1 MSLIS
6 PENSTVERYHKR
18 AEPEKES
25 AKRLA
30 NSLEPWQYSVPPG
43 PILEI
48 GAGTGIFTEYL
59 RSIFPKREMVVTDN
73 SEDMLKFCRE
83 RTGSCEGLTY
93 TNVDAEQDEIKELHY
108 SLICGNHVA
117 HQFQNPATTLEKL
130 AKGLTLDGLMLMN
143 FPGEDSFKEWRSECL
158 NLGIPY
164 TGKPLPGTESLV
176 IHLSMGPVQ
185 VDFYEDQ
192 STWYFDNFEAFL
204 THFAN
209 GGYNLQKNDRE
220 LTKSEIELLNANW
233 KAKKDGKTGFTYHN
247 VFLAVKRVGE

>member
-1 MSLIS
+1 MSLPR
-6 PENSTVERYHKR
+6 PENSTVDRYHKR

-30 NSLEPWQYSVPPG
+30 NSLKPWQYSVPPG

-59 RSIFPKREMVVTDN
+59 RSIFPKREMVISDM
-73 SEDMLKFCRE
+73 SEEMLAFCNDRLKD
-83 RTGSCEGLTY
+83 TEGLTFSNY
-93 TNVDAEQDEIKELHY
+93 DAKQDEIKEQYY

-117 HQFQNPATTLEKL
+117 HQLENPATALEKL

-143 FPGEDSFKEWRSECL
+143 FPGEDSFREWRSACL

-164 TGKPLPGTESLV
+164 TGKVLPGTESLV

-192 STWYFDNFEAFL
+192 STWYFDNIQEFL
-204 THFAN
+204 SHFSN
-209 GGYNLQKNDRE
+209 GGYDIQKNDRL
-220 LTKSEIELLNANW
+220 LTENEIELLNTNW
-233 KAKKDGKTGFTYHN
+233 EKKKGDRIGFTYHN
-247 VFLAVKRVGE
+247 VFLALKRVGE

>member
-1 MSLIS
+1 MSTIR
-6 PENSTVERYHKR
+6 PENLTAERYHKR

-30 NSLEPWQYSVPPG
+30 NSLEPWKYSVPPG

-48 GAGTGIFTEYL
+48 GAGSGIFTEYL
-59 RSIFPKREMVVTDN
+59 RSIFPKREMVIIDK
-73 SEDMLKFCRE
+73 SQEMLTFCNE
-83 RTGSCEGLTY
+83 RLDDKDGITFS
-93 TNVDAEQDEIKELHY
+93 NDDAEIDEIEEQHY

-117 HQFQNPATTLEKL
+117 HQFHNPATVLEKL

-192 STWYFDNFEAFL
+192 ATWYFDNFEAFL
-204 THFAN
+204 THFAS

-233 KAKKDGKTGFTYHN
+233 TTKKDGKLGFTYHN
-247 VFLAVKRVGE
+247 VFLAVKRIGE